1 MSELPHRTPQAR
13 LDRNLSWSG
22 QIVPPPRPCTDL
34 DLMARLLA
42 ALHQLPE
49 QTGTDPPEEDSE

>member
-13 LDRNLSWSG
+13 LDRNLSWFG
-22 QIVPPPRPCTDL
+22 QIQPAPRPCTDL

-42 ALHQLPE
+42 ALRNLDH
-49 QTGTDPPEEDSE
+49 TDHPEEGST